1 VEIHVTLGT
10 IVLYARHSKL
20 LRVPQGAACSPYSD
34 KRDEMSVDVF
44 LSVADAAK
52 LLGVTPATVR
62 LMIRTG
68 KLAITAKTEGGIQL
82 FRREEV
88 ERLARVRAE
97 RLAAAG

>member
-1 VEIHVTLGT
+1 M
-10 IVLYARHSKL
+10 Y
-20 LRVPQGAACSPYSD
+20 
-34 KRDEMSVDVF
+34 

-62 LMIRTG
+62 LMIRSG
-68 KLAITAKTEGGIQL
+68 KLAITAKTVGGIQL

-97 RLAAAG
+97 RLAAAS